1 LNSYIYK
8 KYFLKIK
15 KYYFNINFFKNSYSN
30 LNNPS
35 RIHAA
40 WSRYHILLNRSGE
53 LSKETY
59 LDGLEKSSTVTDMQA
74 KNVRTPNDS
83 DVNERKAINNN

>member
-1 LNSYIYK
+1 M
-8 KYFLKIK
+8 
-15 KYYFNINFFKNSYSN
+15 
-30 LNNPS
+30 
-35 RIHAA
+35 
-40 WSRYHILLNRSGE
+40 
-53 LSKETY
+53 SKETH